1 MANTL
6 KFGNGE
12 WYGKKDTILAYN
24 DLNSN
29 YKPLPFDFIRG
40 SSATVINKDGLI
52 ETVGSGEPR
61 IDYKDNSKGALLLE
75 PSRGNLVK
83 SSGDISTQST
93 YWLSNQGGTSVQNAT
108 TAPDG
113 SNTASQINTFG
124 QQYGGITQG
133 SISVS
138 NNEYTYSIY
147 LKAKNGTPN
156 IRLIFFDGVTFHS
169 SDFTILSEWK
179 RYDYKFTP
187 VSGSFQIYITCPYV
201 KTSFYAWGAQVEQ
214 GSYATSYIPTQGGV
228 VTRLADSCNNGG
240 NDQVFNDSEG
250 VLYAEV
256 SAFSNIPESNGGYIK
271 ISSPVV
277 SFTNALILQQRSN
290 GQLRVY
296 FGGVGTSNIQF
307 IVSNFDWISNNK
319 IAVQYDSIGSNYKLF
334 INGVSFS
341 RYSSATN
348 HSVVGL
354 SQLDFKYSNTTFKG
368 DVKDVRYYNTA
379 LTDQELQALTT
390 I

>member
-29 YKPLPFDFIRG
+29 YKPLPFNFSRD
-40 SSATVINKDGLI
+40 SKATVINKDGLI
-52 ETVGSGEPR
+52 ETVGSGQPR
-61 IDYKDNSKGALLLE
+61 IDYKDDSKGAMLLE
-75 PSRGNLVK
+75 PSRSNLVK

-93 YWLSNQGGTSVQNAT
+93 YWLSNQGGASVQNAT

-124 QQYGGITQG
+124 QQYSGITQG

-156 IRLIFFDGVTFHS
+156 IRLIFFDGATFHS
-169 SDFTILSEWK
+169 SDFTISSEWK

-201 KTSFYAWGAQVEQ
+201 ETSFYAWGIQLEQ
-214 GSYATSYIPTQGGV
+214 GSYATSYIPTQGSA
-228 VTRLADSCNNGG
+228 VTRLADVCNNGG
-240 NDQVFNDSEG
+240 NEQVINSTEG
-250 VLYAEV
+250 VLYAEI
-256 SAFSNIPESNGGYIK
+256 SALANDLTTRI
-271 ISSPVV
+271 ISLSDN
-277 SFTNALILQQRSN
+277 T
-290 GQLRVY
+290 
-296 FGGVGTSNIQF
+296 TSNRILIKYDNIVNRLEFFVIVAGIAQYSF
-307 IVSNFDWISNNK
+307 ITTVDDLLTYNK
-319 IAVQYDSIGSNYKLF
+319 IALKYKTNDFQVYLNGIELDSS
-334 INGVSFS
+334 VSGNTISANTLTTLKFQA
-341 RYSSATN
+341 SSGT
-348 HSVVGL
+348 S
-354 SQLDFKYSNTTFKG
+354 DFYGN
-368 DVKDVRYYNTA
+368 VKDVRLYNTA
-379 LTDQELQALTT
+379 LTDQELQALTS
-390 I
+390 